1 MFALVGV
8 EPSETWRVRP
18 FGVVAGRYADPGG
31 TGRIVPGVSVMPHL
45 LPPAG
50 RLLA

>member
-1 MFALVGV
+1 MFALAGAV
-8 EPSETWRVRP
+8 PSDTWCVRP

-31 TGRIVPGVSVMPHL
+31 TERIVSGVSVMPHL